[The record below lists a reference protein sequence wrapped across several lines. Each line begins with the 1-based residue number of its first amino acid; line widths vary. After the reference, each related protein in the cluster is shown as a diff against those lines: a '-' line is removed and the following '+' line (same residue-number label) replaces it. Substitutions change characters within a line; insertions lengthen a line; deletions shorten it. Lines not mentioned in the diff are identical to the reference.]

1 MPTII
6 EAIEPIP
13 FRLPLREPL
22 RWGAASEM
30 QEAYHVLIQVRLSDG
45 AVGWGEAPPRPT
57 IYGETVSSICSVI
70 RQELAPRLEGE
81 MLDDSTLSKLYAR
94 LQTVKNNQTARG
106 ALDMALHHAL
116 ANSRNRTLY
125 DHLGASS
132 AQVRVSYIL
141 GLGEIDDSLAEAER
155 IVAQGVR
162 VLKVKVGQDWSTDLQ
177 RLRLLREQF
186 GEQVDLYVDA
196 NECFEPQNVRQ
207 RLQKM
212 AEFKVLYCEEPLP
225 VELILARA
233 AMHKAC
239 ARAGDSALPQLI
251 ADDSVLSA
259 RAGDSALPQLIA
271 DDSVLSARDLRREL
285 SMDTFHILN
294 IKTARTG
301 FTESAQM
308 LNQALV
314 GGKAVMVGSQASTG
328 WGTVLAALFAARPGI
343 NLPCELSFFLKLQE
357 DLLTRPLTL
366 CDGYLDVS
374 GLAQVEIDADRLRDV
389 RLKEKP

>member
-1 MPTII
+1 MPTTI
-6 EAIEPIP
+6 ETIEPIP

-22 RWGAASEM
+22 RWGAASVM
-30 QEAYHVLIQVRLSDG
+30 QEARHVLVQVRLSDG

-57 IYGETVSSICSVI
+57 IYGETVASICSVI
-70 RQELAPRLEGE
+70 RQELAPRLVGE
-81 MLDDSTLSKLYAR
+81 MLDDSTLAALYAR

-125 DHLGASS
+125 DHLGASRS
-132 AQVRVSYIL
+132 QVRVSYIL
-141 GLGEIDDSLAEAER
+141 GLGDMDDSLAEAER

-162 VLKVKVGQDWSTDLQ
+162 VLKVKVGQNWGADLQ
-177 RLRLLREQF
+177 RLQLLREQF

-196 NECFEPQNVRQ
+196 NECFQPQNVRQ
-207 RLQKM
+207 RLEKM
-212 AEFKVLYCEEPLP
+212 AELNVLYCEEPLP

-233 AMHKAC
+233 AVRKAC
-239 ARAGDSALPQLI
+239 SRAAAADFALPQLI
-251 ADDSVLSA
+251 ADDSVFN
-259 RAGDSALPQLIA
+259 
-271 DDSVLSARDLRREL
+271 ARDLRREL

-328 WGTVLAALFAARPGI
+328 WGTVLGALFAAKPGI
-343 NLPCELSFFLKLQE
+343 DLPCELSFFLKLRE
-357 DLLTRPLTL
+357 DLLTRPPTL
-366 CDGYLDVS
+366 RDGYLDVS
-374 GLAQVEIDADRLRDV
+374 ALAQAEIDADRLQAA
-389 RLKEKP
+389 RLEEMS

>member
-1 MPTII
+1 MPTTI

-22 RWGAASEM
+22 HWGAASVM
-30 QEAYHVLIQVRLSDG
+30 QEARHVLVRVRLNDG

-57 IYGETVSSICSVI
+57 IYGETVSSICSVV

-116 ANSRNRTLY
+116 AKSRNRTLY
-125 DHLGASS
+125 EHLGAGSS
-132 AQVRVSYIL
+132 HVRVSYIL

-155 IVAQGVR
+155 TVAQGVR
-162 VLKVKVGQDWSTDLQ
+162 VLKVKVGQDWSADLQ

-196 NECFEPQNVRQ
+196 NECFQPQNVRQ
-207 RLQKM
+207 RLEKM
-212 AEFKVLYCEEPLP
+212 AELNVLYCEEPLP

-233 AMHKAC
+233 AVRKAC
-239 ARAGDSALPQLI
+239 ARARDSALPQLI
-251 ADDSVLSA
+251 ADDSVF
-259 RAGDSALPQLIA
+259 
-271 DDSVLSARDLRREL
+271 SARDLRREL

-314 GGKAVMVGSQASTG
+314 AGKAVMVGSQASTG

-343 NLPCELSFFLKLQE
+343 DLPCELSFFLKLQE

-366 CDGYLDVS
+366 RDGYLDVS
-374 GLAQVEIDADRLRDV
+374 GLAQAEIDADRLRDA
-389 RLKEKP
+389 RLKE

>member
-1 MPTII
+1 MSTII
-6 EAIEPIP
+6 ETIEPIP

-22 RWGAASEM
+22 RWGTASVM
-30 QEAYHVLIQVRLSDG
+30 QEARHVLVQVRLSDG

-57 IYGETVSSICSVI
+57 IYGETVTSICSVI
-70 RQELAPRLEGE
+70 RQEMAPRLVGE
-81 MLDDSTLSKLYAR
+81 LLDDSTLSSLYGR

-116 ANSRNRTLY
+116 ANSRRRTLY
-125 DHLGASS
+125 EHLGASRS
-132 AQVRVSYIL
+132 QVRVSYIL
-141 GLGEIDDSLAEAER
+141 GLGDMDDSLAEAER

-162 VLKVKVGQDWSTDLQ
+162 VLKVKVGQKWGEDLQ

-196 NECFEPQNVRQ
+196 NECFQPQNVRQ

-212 AEFKVLYCEEPLP
+212 AELNVLYCEEPLP

-233 AMHKAC
+233 AVRKAC
-239 ARAGDSALPQLI
+239 TLTAGSALPLLI
-251 ADDSVLSA
+251 ADDSVF
-259 RAGDSALPQLIA
+259 
-271 DDSVLSARDLRREL
+271 SARDLRREL

-314 GGKAVMVGSQASTG
+314 GGKAVMVGSQASAG
-328 WGTVLAALFAARPGI
+328 WGTVQAALFAARPGI
-343 NLPCELSFFLKLQE
+343 DLPCELSFFLKLQE
-357 DLLTRPLTL
+357 DLLTRPPTL
-366 CDGYLDVS
+366 RDGYMDVS
-374 GLAQVEIDADRLRDV
+374 ALAQAEIDEDRLRDT
-389 RLKEKP
+389 RLNE

>member
-1 MPTII
+1 MSTI
-6 EAIEPIP
+6 ETIEPIP

-22 RWGAASEM
+22 RWGAASVM
-30 QEAYHVLIQVRLSDG
+30 QEARHVLVQVRLSDG

-57 IYGETVSSICSVI
+57 IYGETVYSICSVI
-70 RQELAPRLEGE
+70 RQELAPRLVGE
-81 MLDDSTLSKLYAR
+81 MLDDSTLSSLYAR
-94 LQTVKNNQTARG
+94 LLTVKNNHTARG

-125 DHLGASS
+125 EHLGASRS
-132 AQVRVSYIL
+132 QVRVSYIL
-141 GLGEIDDSLAEAER
+141 GLGDMDDSLAEAER

-162 VLKVKVGQDWSTDLQ
+162 VLKVKVGQNWGADLQ

-186 GEQVDLYVDA
+186 GDQVDLYVDA
-196 NECFEPQNVRQ
+196 NECFQPQNVRL
-207 RLQKM
+207 RLEKM
-212 AEFKVLYCEEPLP
+212 AELNVLYCEEPLP

-233 AMHKAC
+233 AVRKAC
-239 ARAGDSALPQLI
+239 SRAGASALPLLI
-251 ADDSVLSA
+251 ADDSVF
-259 RAGDSALPQLIA
+259 
-271 DDSVLSARDLRREL
+271 SARDLRREL

-328 WGTVLAALFAARPGI
+328 WGTVLAALFAAKSGI
-343 NLPCELSFFLKLQE
+343 DLPCELTFFLKLQE
-357 DLLTRPLTL
+357 DLLTRPPTL

-374 GLAQVEIDADRLRDV
+374 ALAQAEIDADRLRAA
-389 RLKEKP
+389 RLKEMP

>member
-1 MPTII
+1 MPTTI

-22 RWGAASEM
+22 RWGAASVM
-30 QEAYHVLIQVRLSDG
+30 QEARHVLVRVRLNDG

-57 IYGETVSSICSVI
+57 IYGETVSSICSVV

-116 ANSRNRTLY
+116 AKSRNRTLY
-125 DHLGASS
+125 EHLGAGSS
-132 AQVRVSYIL
+132 HVRVSYIL

-155 IVAQGVR
+155 TVAQGVR
-162 VLKVKVGQDWSTDLQ
+162 VLKVKVGQDWSADLQ

-196 NECFEPQNVRQ
+196 NECLQPQNVRQ
-207 RLQKM
+207 RLEKM
-212 AEFKVLYCEEPLP
+212 AELNVLYCEEPLP

-233 AMHKAC
+233 AVRKAC
-239 ARAGDSALPQLI
+239 DRARDSALPQLI
-251 ADDSVLSA
+251 ADDSVF
-259 RAGDSALPQLIA
+259 
-271 DDSVLSARDLRREL
+271 SARDLRREL

-314 GGKAVMVGSQASTG
+314 AGKAVMVGSQASTG

-343 NLPCELSFFLKLQE
+343 DLPCELSFFLKLQE
-357 DLLTRPLTL
+357 DLLTQPLTL
-366 CDGYLDVS
+366 RDGYLDVS
-374 GLAQVEIDADRLRDV
+374 GLAQAEIDADRLRAA
-389 RLKEKP
+389 RLKE

>member
-1 MPTII
+1 MPTTI

-22 RWGAASEM
+22 RWGTASEM
-30 QEAYHVLIQVRLSDG
+30 QEARHVLIKVRLSDG

-57 IYGETVSSICSVI
+57 IYGETVSSICSVVC
-70 RQELAPRLEGE
+70 QELAPRLEGE
-81 MLDDSTLSKLYAR
+81 MLDDSTLAKLYAS
-94 LQTVKNNQTARG
+94 LQVVKNNQAARG

-116 ANSRNRTLY
+116 AKSRNRTLY
-125 DHLGASS
+125 DHLGASNS
-132 AQVRVSYIL
+132 RVRVSYIL

-196 NECFEPQNVRQ
+196 NECFQPQNVRQ
-207 RLQKM
+207 RLEKM
-212 AEFKVLYCEEPLP
+212 AEFNVLYCEEPLP

-233 AMHKAC
+233 AMRKAC

-251 ADDSVLSA
+251 ADDSVF
-259 RAGDSALPQLIA
+259 
-271 DDSVLSARDLRREL
+271 SARDLRREL

-343 NLPCELSFFLKLQE
+343 DLPCELSFFLKLQE

>member
-1 MPTII
+1 MPTTI
-6 EAIEPIP
+6 ETIEPIP

-30 QEAYHVLIQVRLSDG
+30 QEARHVLVRARLSDG

-70 RQELAPRLEGE
+70 RQEMAPRLVGE
-81 MLDDSTLSKLYAR
+81 MLDDSTLSRLYTR
-94 LQTVKNNQTARG
+94 LQTVKNNQAARG

-116 ANSRNRTLY
+116 AVSRNRTLY
-125 DHLGASS
+125 DHLGASRS
-132 AQVRVSYIL
+132 QVRVSYIL
-141 GLGEIDDSLAEAER
+141 GLGEIEDSLAEAER

-162 VLKVKVGQDWSTDLQ
+162 VLKVKVGQDWAADLQ
-177 RLRLLREQF
+177 RLQGLRQQF
-186 GEQVDLYVDA
+186 GDQVDLYVDA
-196 NECFEPQNVRQ
+196 NECFQPQNVRQ

-212 AEFKVLYCEEPLP
+212 AELNVLYCEEPLP

-233 AMHKAC
+233 AARKAC
-239 ARAGDSALPQLI
+239 SRAGAPALPRLI
-251 ADDSVLSA
+251 ADDSVF
-259 RAGDSALPQLIA
+259 
-271 DDSVLSARDLRREL
+271 SARDLRREM

-314 GGKAVMVGSQASTG
+314 GGKAVMVGSQASAG
-328 WGTVLAALFAARPGI
+328 WGTALAALFAAKPGI
-343 NLPCELSFFLKLQE
+343 DLPCELSFFLKLKE
-357 DLLTRPLTL
+357 DLLTQPPALR
-366 CDGYLDVS
+366 DGFLDVS
-374 GLAQVEIDADRLRDV
+374 ALARAEIDEDRLRDARV
-389 RLKEKP
+389 EA

>member
-1 MPTII
+1 MPTTI

-13 FRLPLREPL
+13 FCLPLREPL

-30 QEAYHVLIQVRLSDG
+30 QEAYHVLIQVQLSDG
-45 AVGWGEAPPRPT
+45 AIGWGEAPPRPT

-132 AQVRVSYIL
+132 SQVRVSYIL
-141 GLGEIDDSLAEAER
+141 GLGELDDSLAEAER
-155 IVAQGVR
+155 IVAQGVH

-196 NECFEPQNVRQ
+196 NECFQPQNVRQ
-207 RLQKM
+207 RLEKM
-212 AEFKVLYCEEPLP
+212 AEFNVLYCEEPLP

-233 AMHKAC
+233 AMRKAC

-251 ADDSVLSA
+251 ADDSVF
-259 RAGDSALPQLIA
+259 
-271 DDSVLSARDLRREL
+271 SARDLRREL

-328 WGTVLAALFAARPGI
+328 WGTVLAAYFAARPGI
-343 NLPCELSFFLKLQE
+343 DLPCELSFFLKLQE

-366 CDGYLDVS
+366 RDGYLDVS

>member
-1 MPTII
+1 MSTI
-6 EAIEPIP
+6 ESIEPIP

-22 RWGAASEM
+22 RWGAASVM
-30 QEAYHVLIQVRLSDG
+30 QEARHVLVQVRLSDG

-57 IYGETVSSICSVI
+57 IYGETVASICSVI
-70 RQELAPRLEGE
+70 HQEMAPRLVGE
-81 MLDDSTLSKLYAR
+81 MVDDTTLSSLYGR
-94 LQTVKNNQTARG
+94 MQTVKNNQTARG

-125 DHLGASS
+125 EHLGASRS
-132 AQVRVSYIL
+132 QVRVSYIL
-141 GLGEIDDSLAEAER
+141 GLGDMDDSLAEAER

-162 VLKVKVGQDWSTDLQ
+162 VLKVKVGQNWGADLQ

-186 GEQVDLYVDA
+186 GEKVDLYVDA
-196 NECFEPQNVRQ
+196 NECFQPQNVRQ

-212 AEFKVLYCEEPLP
+212 AELNVLYCEEPLP

-233 AMHKAC
+233 AARKA
-239 ARAGDSALPQLI
+239 DVLSLI
-251 ADDSVLSA
+251 ADDSA
-259 RAGDSALPQLIA
+259 F
-271 DDSVLSARDLRREL
+271 SARDLRREL

-314 GGKAVMVGSQASTG
+314 GGKAVMVGSQASAG
-328 WGTVLAALFAARPGI
+328 WGTVQAALFAARPGI
-343 NLPCELSFFLKLQE
+343 DLPCELSFFLKLQE
-357 DLLTRPLTL
+357 DLLNRPPTL
-366 CDGYLDVS
+366 RDGYLDVS
-374 GLAQVEIDADRLRDV
+374 ALAQAEIDSDRLRDA
-389 RLKEKP
+389 RLKEMP

>member
-6 EAIEPIP
+6 ESIEPIP

-30 QEAYHVLIQVRLSDG
+30 QEARHVLVRVQLSDG

-57 IYGETVSSICSVI
+57 IYGETVSSICTVI
-70 RQELAPRLEGE
+70 RQELGPRLIGE

-116 ANSRNRTLY
+116 AVSRNRTLFN
-125 DHLGASS
+125 HLGAGSS
-132 AQVRVSYIL
+132 QVRVSYIL
-141 GLGEIDDSLAEAER
+141 GLGEIEDSLAEAER

-162 VLKVKVGQDWSTDLQ
+162 VLKVKVGQDWTADLQ
-177 RLRLLREQF
+177 RLQCLRQQF
-186 GEQVDLYVDA
+186 GDQVDLYVDA
-196 NECFEPQNVRQ
+196 NECFQPQNVRH

-212 AEFKVLYCEEPLP
+212 AELNVLYCEEPLP

-233 AMHKAC
+233 AARKAC
-239 ARAGDSALPQLI
+239 SRADIPALPRLI
-251 ADDSVLSA
+251 ADDSVF
-259 RAGDSALPQLIA
+259 
-271 DDSVLSARDLRREL
+271 SARDLRREL

-301 FTESAQM
+301 FTESTQM

-328 WGTVLAALFAARPGI
+328 WGTVLAALFAAKPGI
-343 NLPCELSFFLKLQE
+343 DLPCELSFFLKLKE
-357 DLLTRPLTL
+357 DLLNQQPLL
-366 CDGYLDVS
+366 HDGYLDVS
-374 GLAQVEIDADRLRDV
+374 ALAQAEIDEDRLRDA
-389 RLKEKP
+389 RLEGEQ